1 MLHDPNDWV
10 MFSQNDLAASM
21 NAERSALHFHAE
33 RGNESRILVEIGG
46 GLKLTLR
53 AMRIEDLP
61 QVVAIEA
68 QSHLEP
74 WTQEAFRAEL
84 ETSLVAQPFVA
95 LRKEEI
101 VGYIVP
107 WFVAEELQV
116 ANITVKE
123 NFRQRGMGRLLLAHA
138 LHLAEERHCRI
149 AYLEVRGSNAA
160 ARALYESMGFVVE
173 GVRPKYYGR
182 AQEDAILMKK
192 DLLEAVTR

>member
-1 MLHDPNDWV
+1 MKV
-10 MFSQNDLAASM
+10 VQLAAD
-21 NAERSALHFHAE
+21 F
-33 RGNESRILVEIGG
+33 
-46 GLKLTLR
+46 TLAVR
-53 AMRIEDLP
+53 PMQLADLP

-68 QSHLEP
+68 HSHLEP
-74 WTQEAFRAEL
+74 WTQAAFHAEL
-84 ETSLVAQPFVA
+84 EGSLVAQPFVA

-107 WFVAEELQV
+107 WFVADELQV

-123 NFRQRGMGRLLLAHA
+123 SYRRHGIGRMLLAHA
-138 LHLAEERHCRI
+138 LELAQQRCCRI
-149 AYLEVRGSNAA
+149 AYLEVRDSNAA

-192 DLLEAVTR
+192 DLLAA